1 MKLRQFLRKYNLTFL
16 PVATPDIIPGAV
28 LTKKKGYM
36 YWGHLDQV
44 LQGEPK
50 KFWSVETDPANIIEG
65 TVERTLSLKGKSSLE
80 QMGVQVDG
88 GLKRAKSA
96 KFSISAVRVKTFR
109 NGRSHASMLSLIP
122 KIQQLRKR
130 NRIAWRTI
138 NNKWVV
144 LEAYY
149 ASEATVSFATT
160 GEVNLQAEIVKA
172 GGVTVEGDGVIKW
185 TGKKSF
191 KIARNEK
198 VPFAF
203 RGWIV

>member
-1 MKLRQFLRKYNLTFL
+1 MRLRQFLRKYNLTFL
-16 PVATPDIIPGAV
+16 PVATPDIVPGAV
-28 LTKKKGYM
+28 LTKRKGYM

-50 KFWSVETDPANIIEG
+50 RFWSVEMDPANIIEG
-65 TVERTLSLKGKSSLE
+65 TVERTLSLKGKSSFG

-88 GLKRAKSA
+88 GLKRAKSVT
-96 KFSISAVRVKTFR
+96 FSISAVRVKTFR
-109 NGRSHASMLSLIP
+109 NGRGYASMLSLIP
-122 KIQQLRKR
+122 KIQRLKR
-130 NRIAWRTI
+130 RHRVAWRTI

-149 ASEATVSFATT
+149 ASEATVSFTT
-160 GEVNLQAEIVKA
+160 SGDVNLKAEVAKA
-172 GGVTVEGDGVIKW
+172 GDVTVEGDGVVKW

-191 KIARNEK
+191 KIARNDK